1 MTLSTDT
8 IRTVIEIVPDWTAT
22 DHVCHTPLGLDNV
35 YWDKMHPAILDAL
48 AAAAVRVFEEKEIAS
63 IYPIQGVTEIQW
75 EYENSDTLD
84 SITIRGPNRTN
95 NTLEAIAEWVKG
107 GGFDQKKAEQGDYIP
122 GQDRSGKSGGF
133 ESE

>member
-48 AAAAVRVFEEKEIAS
+48 AAAAVRVVDEKVQCVITSAS
-63 IYPIQGVTEIQW
+63 TEV
-75 EYENSDTLD
+75 YEVWHRDK
-84 SITIRGPNRTN
+84 RGYVEGKGRTN

-107 GGFDQKKAEQGDYIP
+107 G
-122 GQDRSGKSGGF
+122 F